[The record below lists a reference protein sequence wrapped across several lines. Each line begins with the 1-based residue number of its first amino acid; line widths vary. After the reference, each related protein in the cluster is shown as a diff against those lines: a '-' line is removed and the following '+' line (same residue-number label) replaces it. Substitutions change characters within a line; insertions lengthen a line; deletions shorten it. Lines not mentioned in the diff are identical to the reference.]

1 MSVPSV
7 FGLPHLSED
16 AVAAF
21 ADGVLAP
28 AAAARATRHCRECEE
43 CAEAVRGQR
52 EAVFLLRSAIAPSL
66 PSGLLDR
73 LAGLP
78 MSAELPPPTS
88 GLPTTLDTYGNP
100 VFIAHGLDP
109 LAGRR
114 APGDEDRFGTDPS
127 ADAHGAGDLGAHDF
141 RADLHE
147 LHDLH
152 EGFVPRSDAP
162 HRRGFAAHP
171 RTAIP
176 LGLLA
181 SVAVAV
187 TAVGAFGSQSPT
199 FGTGPNNSANLSGAI
214 PSGQRHDSNAR
225 PLGSRTATPGAAPVR
240 LPSGTS
246 AVSYLRSGTG
256 PIVPS
261 ASGTTIGRP

>member
-28 AAAARATRHCRECEE
+28 AAAARASRHCRDCQE

-52 EAVFLLRSAIAPSL
+52 EAVFLLRSAIAPAL
-66 PSGLLDR
+66 PTGLLDR

-88 GLPTTLDTYGNP
+88 GLPTTLDEHGNP
-100 VFIAHGLDP
+100 VLIAHGVAP
-109 LAGRR
+109 LTGRPTAG
-114 APGDEDRFGTDPS
+114 AEDRFETDRGHELDADFVPS
-127 ADAHGAGDLGAHDF
+127 ADT
-141 RADLHE
+141 
-147 LHDLH
+147 
-152 EGFVPRSDAP
+152 P
-162 HRRGFAAHP
+162 HRRGLSAHR

-187 TAVGAFGSQSPT
+187 TAVGALGSQPQT
-199 FGTGPNNSANLSGAI
+199 FGTGPDNSANLTGAI
-214 PSGQRHDSNAR
+214 PSAHGRDAGAR
-225 PLGSRTATPGAAPVR
+225 PDGSSATRSAAPGR
-240 LPSGTS
+240 LPSSTD
-246 AVSYLRSGTG
+246 AVSHLRSGSD
-256 PIVPS
+256 PILPS
-261 ASGTTIGRP
+261 ASATTIGRP

>member
-21 ADGVLAP
+21 ADGVLSP
-28 AAAARATRHCRECEE
+28 AAAARASRHCRDCEE

-52 EAVFLLRSAIAPSL
+52 EAVFLLRSAIAPAL

-78 MSAELPPPTS
+78 MSAELPPPAS
-88 GLPTTLDTYGNP
+88 GLPTTMDEYGNP
-100 VFIAHGLDP
+100 VLIAHGLDP
-109 LAGRR
+109 LADSPV
-114 APGDEDRFGTDPS
+114 AGDERGFGADSTDDLA
-127 ADAHGAGDLGAHDF
+127 AD
-141 RADLHE
+141 
-147 LHDLH
+147 
-152 EGFVPRSDAP
+152 FVPSSAAA
-162 HRRGFAAHP
+162 HRRGLAAHR

-187 TAVGAFGSQSPT
+187 TAVGALGSQSQT
-199 FGTGPNNSANLSGAI
+199 FGTGADNSANLSGAI
-214 PSGQRHDSNAR
+214 PSGHGRDAGPR
-225 PLGSRTATPGAAPVR
+225 PVGSSATRSVAPSS
-240 LPSGTS
+240 LPSGAA
-246 AVSYLRSGTG
+246 AVSYLRSGG
-256 PIVPS
+256 PIVPATS
-261 ASGTTIGRP
+261 ASTAGRP